1 MRPAGILLMVVGVWV
16 TTQVFAGNALQ
27 RMGVLPKA
35 SSDGGGSLIPKIPG
49 AAAPGKDDIL
59 PNLPGGSNNPAV
71 PTLPGLNPSQG
82 WIKPL

>member
-1 MRPAGILLMVVGVWV
+1 MRPAGLLLVVVGIWV

-35 SSDGGGSLIPKIPG
+35 AASGGGGPSLPGKDDVMPYLPGGDKNPIIPKIPG
-49 AAAPGKDDIL
+49 L
-59 PNLPGGSNNPAV
+59 GGD
-71 PTLPGLNPSQG
+71 QG